1 MLESPGRRE
10 TEEAVARTPCRSWRR
25 SGMVQT
31 KVQPTLYFEDVNV
44 GDEVPPYRH
53 KAGYLELNRFAGANE
68 ELIPI
73 HMDPEASQKSGL
85 PGVITMGNLKVA
97 YIVNMLE
104 DWAGPES
111 WLRKLTVQFRGMD
124 VVNQT
129 LVAKGTVTGKRVEN
143 GENWVELDVWV
154 EDEDQGGRKNTPGT
168 AVVILPS
175 RGG

>member
-1 MLESPGRRE
+1 
-10 TEEAVARTPCRSWRR
+10 
-25 SGMVQT
+25 MVQT
-31 KVQPTLYFEDVNV
+31 QVKRTLNFEDVNV
-44 GDEVPPYRH
+44 GDEVPAYRH
-53 KAGYLELNRFAGANE
+53 TAGYMELNRFAGANE

-73 HMDPEASQKSGL
+73 HMDPEASKRSGL

-97 YIVNMLE
+97 YMLNMLE
-104 DWAGPES
+104 DWAGPDA
-111 WLRKLTVQFRGMD
+111 WIRKITVQFRGMD

-129 LVAKGTVTGKRVEN
+129 LVAKGVVTGKKVHD

-154 EDEDQGGRKNTPGT
+154 ENEDQGGKKNTPGT